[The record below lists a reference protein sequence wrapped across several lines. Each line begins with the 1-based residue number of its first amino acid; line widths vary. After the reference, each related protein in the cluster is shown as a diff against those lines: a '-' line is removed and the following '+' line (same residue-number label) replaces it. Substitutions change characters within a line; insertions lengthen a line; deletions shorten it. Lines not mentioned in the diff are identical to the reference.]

1 MESQLSD
8 LTREVQRVTHIVAEQ
23 SLQIKQLRE
32 VACRMLEHQL
42 RTLDQLPQVAAVRG
56 DESSENGAAST
67 AAGHAEH
74 SGTTDNG
81 ALQRSSSNNSRNK
94 KKRRRPETHS

>member
-42 RTLDQLPQVAAVRG
+42 RTLDQLPQAAAARG
-56 DESSENGAAST
+56 DGSSENGAAST
-67 AAGHAEH
+67 AAGHVGH
-74 SGTTDNG
+74 
-81 ALQRSSSNNSRNK
+81 SSSNNSRNK

>member
-42 RTLDQLPQVAAVRG
+42 RTLDQLPQVVAVRG

-67 AAGHAEH
+67 AASHAEH
-74 SGTTDNG
+74 SGTDNG
-81 ALQRSSSNNSRNK
+81 ALQRSSSNNSRNN
-94 KKRRRPETHS
+94 KKRRHSETRS